1 MTATPAPESV
11 RRLATSIERA
21 LTIVQ
26 RALRDFEEEQYEP
39 GDPCTQSQ
47 RDRLVARIRSAYLT
61 EEERGMVRGLLERG
75 MTYAAARALL
85 ARLDERLERR
95 MAAATEAGAA
105 EAETGAIPA

>member
-11 RRLATSIERA
+11 RRLGTSIERA

-26 RALRDFEEEQYEP
+26 RALRDFEDEQYEP

-47 RDRLVARIRSAYLT
+47 RDRLVARMRSAYVT

-75 MTYAAARALL
+75 MTYAAARSLL
-85 ARLDERLERR
+85 ARIDERLERR
-95 MAAATEAGAA
+95 MRSAPEAAVDESEAGAA
-105 EAETGAIPA
+105 AP